1 MNQYWLNSQR
11 VCGPLGK
18 YKDGEDGIP
27 AIMKFT
33 VHLPRTIMQ
42 KPEPF
47 CSSQSTFW
55 PLFQLDVGSP
65 LSCLYSWPLP
75 TNFHFSFNNII
86 LRGFI
91 KNFCQVH
98 AHLHPHYYQRISSV
112 KEKIIKPMR
121 KSTVNE
127 YILDI

>member
-1 MNQYWLNSQR
+1 MNQYWLNTQY

-18 YKDGEDGIP
+18 YKDGEDGVP

-33 VHLPRTIMQ
+33 VHSPRTITQ

-55 PLFQLDVGSP
+55 PLFQLDVDSS

-75 TNFHFSFNNII
+75 TNFPFSFNHIT
-86 LRGFI
+86 LRDFI
-91 KNFCQVH
+91 KNFCQIL
-98 AHLHPHYYQRISSV
+98 AHLQPPYCQRLPSV
-112 KEKIIKPMR
+112 KEKIIKTMR
-121 KSTVNE
+121 KSTVS
-127 YILDI
+127 